1 MKFLENLKF
10 YLLSLINYILNIN
23 IQNSHMIENLIQN
36 LIAISLGAMIFFS
49 FIVAPV
55 IFKVLDAINAGKFV
69 RKIFPFYYMINLII
83 LSLVVILFIY
93 NSQINTDFYLVL
105 FLALLFAFLLF
116 ILMPMINK
124 FKDNNED
131 KKFDF
136 SHKFSVILNFV
147 QMVGLIY
154 LLI

>member
-1 MKFLENLKF
+1 MT
-10 YLLSLINYILNIN
+10 
-23 IQNSHMIENLIQN
+23 QN
-36 LIAISLGAMIFFS
+36 LIAISLGMMIFFS

-55 IFKVLDAINAGKFV
+55 IFKVLDAVNAGKFV

-93 NSQINTDFYLVL
+93 NSQINIDFYLVL
-105 FLALLFAFLLF
+105 ILALLFAFLLF

-124 FKDNNED
+124 FKDNHED

-136 SHKFSVILNFV
+136 SHKLSVVLNFV

>member
-1 MKFLENLKF
+1 
-10 YLLSLINYILNIN
+10 
-23 IQNSHMIENLIQN
+23 MIENLIQN

-136 SHKFSVILNFV
+136 SHKLSVILNFV

>member
-1 MKFLENLKF
+1 
-10 YLLSLINYILNIN
+10 
-23 IQNSHMIENLIQN
+23 MIENLIQN

-55 IFKVLDAINAGKFV
+55 IFKVLDAVNAGKFV

-147 QMVGLIY
+147 QMIGLIY

>member
-1 MKFLENLKF
+1 
-10 YLLSLINYILNIN
+10 
-23 IQNSHMIENLIQN
+23 MIENLVQN
-36 LIAISLGAMIFFS
+36 LIAISLGTMIFFS
-49 FIVAPV
+49 FIVATI
-55 IFKVLDAINAGKFV
+55 IFKVLDAVNAGKFV

-93 NSQINTDFYLVL
+93 KSQINIYFYLVL

-136 SHKFSVILNFV
+136 SHKLSVILNFV

>member
-1 MKFLENLKF
+1 
-10 YLLSLINYILNIN
+10 
-23 IQNSHMIENLIQN
+23 MIDNLIQN
-36 LIAISLGAMIFFS
+36 LIAICLGTMIFFS

-55 IFKVLDAINAGKFV
+55 IFKVLDAVNAGKFV

-93 NSQINTDFYLVL
+93 NSQINIDFYLVL
-105 FLALLFAFLLF
+105 ILALLFAFLLF

-124 FKDNNED
+124 FKDNHED

-136 SHKFSVILNFV
+136 SHKLSVVLNFV

>member
-1 MKFLENLKF
+1 
-10 YLLSLINYILNIN
+10 
-23 IQNSHMIENLIQN
+23 MIENLIQN
-36 LIAISLGAMIFFS
+36 LIAISLGTMIFFS

-55 IFKVLDAINAGKFV
+55 IFKVLDAVNAGKFV

-83 LSLVVILFIY
+83 LSLVVIIFIY

-124 FKDNNED
+124 FKDNNEY

>member
-1 MKFLENLKF
+1 
-10 YLLSLINYILNIN
+10 
-23 IQNSHMIENLIQN
+23 MIDSLIQN
-36 LIAISLGAMIFFS
+36 LIAISLGTMIFFS

-55 IFKVLDAINAGKFV
+55 IFKVLDAVNAGKFI

-83 LSLVVILFIY
+83 LSFVVILFIY
-93 NSQINTDFYLVL
+93 NSQINIDFYLVL
-105 FLALLFAFLLF
+105 ILAILFAFLLF

-136 SHKFSVILNFV
+136 SHKLSVILNFV
-147 QMVGLIY
+147 QIVGLIY

>member
-1 MKFLENLKF
+1 MT
-10 YLLSLINYILNIN
+10 
-23 IQNSHMIENLIQN
+23 QN
-36 LIAISLGAMIFFS
+36 LIAISLGTMIFFS

-55 IFKVLDAINAGKFV
+55 IFKVLDAVNAGKFV
-69 RKIFPFYYMINLII
+69 RKIFPFYYIINLII

-93 NSQINTDFYLVL
+93 NSQINIDFYLVL
-105 FLALLFAFLLF
+105 ILALLFAFLLF

-124 FKDNNED
+124 FKDNHED

-136 SHKFSVILNFV
+136 SHKLSVVLNFV

>member
-1 MKFLENLKF
+1 MILEWIKF
-10 YLLSLINYILNIN
+10 YLLGLIDYILNLIFK
-23 IQNSHMIENLIQN
+23 NSHMIENLIQN
-36 LIAISLGAMIFFS
+36 LIAISLGTMIFFS

-55 IFKVLDAINAGKFV
+55 IFKVLDAVNAGKFV

-83 LSLVVILFIY
+83 LSLVVILIIY
-93 NSQINTDFYLVL
+93 NSKINTDFYLVL

>member
-1 MKFLENLKF
+1 
-10 YLLSLINYILNIN
+10 
-23 IQNSHMIENLIQN
+23 MIENLIQN
-36 LIAISLGAMIFFS
+36 LIAISLGTMIFFS

-55 IFKVLDAINAGKFV
+55 IFKVLDAVNAGKFV
-69 RKIFPFYYMINLII
+69 RKIFPFYYMINLVI

-93 NSQINTDFYLVL
+93 KSQINIDFYLVL

-136 SHKFSVILNFV
+136 SHKLSVILNFV

>member
-1 MKFLENLKF
+1 
-10 YLLSLINYILNIN
+10 
-23 IQNSHMIENLIQN
+23 MIDNLIQN
-36 LIAISLGAMIFFS
+36 LIAICLGTMIFFS

-55 IFKVLDAINAGKFV
+55 IFKVLDAVNAGKFV

-93 NSQINTDFYLVL
+93 NSQINMDLYLVL
-105 FLALLFAFLLF
+105 ILTILFAFLLF

-124 FKDNNED
+124 FKDNHED
-131 KKFDF
+131 KKFEF

-147 QMVGLIY
+147 QMVGLVY

>member
-1 MKFLENLKF
+1 M
-10 YLLSLINYILNIN
+10 
-23 IQNSHMIENLIQN
+23 IQN
-36 LIAISLGAMIFFS
+36 LIAISLGMMIFFS

-55 IFKVLDAINAGKFV
+55 IFKVLDAVNAGKFV

-93 NSQINTDFYLVL
+93 KSQINIDFYLVL

-136 SHKFSVILNFV
+136 SHKLSVILNFV

>member
-1 MKFLENLKF
+1 MT
-10 YLLSLINYILNIN
+10 
-23 IQNSHMIENLIQN
+23 QN
-36 LIAISLGAMIFFS
+36 LIAISLGMMIFFS

-55 IFKVLDAINAGKFV
+55 IFKVLDAVNAGKFV

-93 NSQINTDFYLVL
+93 KSQINIDFYLVL

-131 KKFDF
+131 NKFDF
-136 SHKFSVILNFV
+136 SHKLSVILNFV

>member
-1 MKFLENLKF
+1 
-10 YLLSLINYILNIN
+10 
-23 IQNSHMIENLIQN
+23 MIENLIQN

-93 NSQINTDFYLVL
+93 NSQINIDFYLVL
-105 FLALLFAFLLF
+105 ILALLFAFLLF

-124 FKDNNED
+124 FKDNHED

-136 SHKFSVILNFV
+136 SHKLSVVLNFV

>member
-1 MKFLENLKF
+1 
-10 YLLSLINYILNIN
+10 
-23 IQNSHMIENLIQN
+23 MIENLIQN

-55 IFKVLDAINAGKFV
+55 IFKVLDAVNAGKFV

-136 SHKFSVILNFV
+136 SHKLSVIINFV

>member
-1 MKFLENLKF
+1 
-10 YLLSLINYILNIN
+10 
-23 IQNSHMIENLIQN
+23 MIENLIQN
-36 LIAISLGAMIFFS
+36 LIAISLGTMIFFS

-55 IFKVLDAINAGKFV
+55 IFKVLDAVNAGKFV

-93 NSQINTDFYLVL
+93 NSQINIDFYLVL
-105 FLALLFAFLLF
+105 ILALLFAFLLF

-124 FKDNNED
+124 FKDNHED

-136 SHKFSVILNFV
+136 SHKLSVVLNFV

>member
-1 MKFLENLKF
+1 M
-10 YLLSLINYILNIN
+10 
-23 IQNSHMIENLIQN
+23 IQN
-36 LIAISLGAMIFFS
+36 LIAISLGMMIFFS

-55 IFKVLDAINAGKFV
+55 IFKVLDAVNAGKFV

-136 SHKFSVILNFV
+136 SHKFSVMLNFV
-147 QMVGLIY
+147 QMIGLIY

>member
-1 MKFLENLKF
+1 M
-10 YLLSLINYILNIN
+10 
-23 IQNSHMIENLIQN
+23 IQN
-36 LIAISLGAMIFFS
+36 LIAISLGMMIFFS

-55 IFKVLDAINAGKFV
+55 IFKVLDAVNAGKFV

-93 NSQINTDFYLVL
+93 NSQINIDFYLVL
-105 FLALLFAFLLF
+105 ILALLFAFLLF

-124 FKDNNED
+124 FKDNHED

-136 SHKFSVILNFV
+136 SHKLSVVLNFV

>member
-1 MKFLENLKF
+1 
-10 YLLSLINYILNIN
+10 
-23 IQNSHMIENLIQN
+23 MIENLIQN
-36 LIAISLGAMIFFS
+36 LIVISLGTMIFFS

-55 IFKVLDAINAGKFV
+55 IFKVLDAVNAGKFV

-83 LSLVVILFIY
+83 LSLVVILLIY

>member
-1 MKFLENLKF
+1 MT
-10 YLLSLINYILNIN
+10 
-23 IQNSHMIENLIQN
+23 QN
-36 LIAISLGAMIFFS
+36 LIAISLGTMIFFS

-55 IFKVLDAINAGKFV
+55 IFKVLDAVNAGKFV

-93 NSQINTDFYLVL
+93 NSQINIDFYLVL
-105 FLALLFAFLLF
+105 ILALLFAFLLF

-124 FKDNNED
+124 FKDNHED

-136 SHKFSVILNFV
+136 SHKLSVVLNFV